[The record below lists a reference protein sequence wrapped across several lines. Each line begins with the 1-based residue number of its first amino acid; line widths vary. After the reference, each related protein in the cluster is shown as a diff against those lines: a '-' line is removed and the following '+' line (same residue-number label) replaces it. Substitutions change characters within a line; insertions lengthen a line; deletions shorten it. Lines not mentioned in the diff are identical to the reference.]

1 MDNKEIIK
9 YAEENLSKGAAKED
23 IYKYLLE
30 AGNKV
35 DDINTAFLNL
45 HKSKEDVQRKT
56 IIIVVT
62 SAAILIGLGVFSF
75 ISSNWQ
81 ELGKP
86 LKLGIIILAII
97 LFYSAGWILK
107 EKYKYDKT
115 GEAFILLGAIMYGA
129 VIFLTAQMFNV
140 RANWPDGFILWMIGT
155 LFMAFAL
162 DAFPLFCFAI
172 PLGIISTIGHQFSIF
187 WLFSPFNS
195 FLLTSTL
202 LLFVA
207 SVITFIAGTIM
218 KKRMGKSF
226 DEF

>member
-81 ELGKP
+81 NFNKP

-107 EKYKYDKT
+107 EKYDYEKT
-115 GEAFILLGAIMYGA
+115 GSAFILLGAIMYGA
-129 VIFLTAQMFNV
+129 GIFLTAQMFNV

-155 LFMAFAL
+155 LIMAFAL
-162 DAFPLFCFAI
+162 DSFSLFCFAI
-172 PLGIISTIGHQFSIF
+172 PLGIISAVGHQFSIF
-187 WLFSPFNS
+187 WLFSPLNS
-195 FLLTSTL
+195 FLLTSTF
-202 LLFVA
+202 LLFIA
-207 SVITFIAGTIM
+207 SAITFIAGIII
-218 KKRMGKSF
+218 KNKMGKNLE
-226 DEF
+226 EF